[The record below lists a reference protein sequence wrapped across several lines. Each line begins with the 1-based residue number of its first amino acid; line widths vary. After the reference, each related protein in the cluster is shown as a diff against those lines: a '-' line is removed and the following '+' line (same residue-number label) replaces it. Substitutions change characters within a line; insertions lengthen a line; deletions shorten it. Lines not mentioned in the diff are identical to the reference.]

1 MFFCS
6 SDSAL
11 SAKSQTE
18 DQDGDDDEFEDT
30 LADQEIVF
38 EDVIDG
44 AIGGGY
50 QHQIVVTESP
60 FITRCR
66 EAVQSVAGSIT
77 QTYHCVR
84 HSLAKESTRV
94 YLCYAMIIFIFCLHI
109 HLLIRIGTV
118 NERLEIFTN
127 MAKQA
132 IVEKKHRQLLSH
144 LLATNS
150 QMAVAPSSGA
160 LVDDQHLTINLSSS
174 PSPECSQCH
183 FNFSPT

>member
-1 MFFCS
+1 M
-6 SDSAL
+6 
-11 SAKSQTE
+11 KSQTE
-18 DQDGDDDEFEDT
+18 DQDGNDDEFEDT
-30 LADQEIVF
+30 LVDQEMAF

-44 AIGGGY
+44 AGGSAL
-50 QHQIVVTESP
+50 QHQILITESP

-66 EAVQSVAGSIT
+66 ETVQFVSGSVRQSC
-77 QTYHCVR
+77 QLVR
-84 HSLAKESTRV
+84 QSLAKESTRV

-132 IVEKKHRQLLSH
+132 ISEKKNRQLLSH

-150 QMAVAPSSGA
+150 QMVSPSGDSIVA
-160 LVDDQHLTINLSSS
+160 DQQLTVNLSSS